1 MANIYQRKS
10 LLRKI
15 LYTTAILILFTA
27 SIVYRKQLLEPSALQ
42 LQLRE
47 QSHGEVELSGAA
59 LRQLLFG
66 GRAIATTWLWWTV
79 IDKQKKHE
87 FNEVELLVGSITK
100 LQPYFLMPWMFQ
112 SWNLAFNVSVEC
124 DRPKDKYYYISR
136 GISLLAEGER
146 RNQGRADLN
155 LPGHPEMRHTLALYY
170 LYKIGLSDEK
180 TTMKCLL
187 DLSAIDPLRRNPA
200 WFYTV
205 DPETRRKVVDKNE
218 LKKFCLDNPR
228 LVRRL
233 REGLDHTSEE
243 RIVEFLDKNGDVPN
257 RFVDV
262 DKSQWTPQPPAERG
276 QTKLKDPS
284 AQFPILPPR
293 IKPDMPDR
301 KEYDMTN
308 ESFDVF
314 LGARAWSAY
323 SFEPLPEP
331 MFGDEEREFVKR
343 DRSKRLPKMMALP
356 IFRGYIARCQA
367 YIAETLEE
375 EGWYDEDGWLVT
387 RWFDDDEG
395 TEFRVGQQPK
405 FYAQP
410 SWQRAANLYY
420 EYGRAND
427 LLPYTPEAAAE
438 LDRKAEPFRKAYNA
452 KPGLRKEIRSDDKA
466 LLEDSWIAHM
476 RPIWQRLNLGMTNF
490 ASNYSSAVAERSPTT
505 VTAKKLF
512 YQAERA
518 RRFEQD
524 PEKAMA
530 YYRQAWPFWID
541 TLLQNPEFARDE
553 IAQEDAYEH
562 QLRHLRLEQTQRAD
576 VFRAVTTFAARL
588 SGPLHPPYEQLLTP
602 SERTRITLIRNLR
615 GILDWYQV
623 LDVKDEDVV
632 AARQFVTV
640 FPMAPLGFPAI
651 LQPPTVTSR
660 ALTREVSRNAPLPGG
675 WRYLTDEGTAQSI
688 RDRLGVNKRK

>member
-10 LLRKI
+10 LRRKI
-15 LYTTAILILFTA
+15 VYTAAILILFTG
-27 SIVYRKQLLEPSALQ
+27 SIVYRKRILEPTALR

-66 GRAIATTWLWWTV
+66 GRAFATTWLWWTV

-87 FNEVELLVGSITK
+87 FNEVELLVSSITK

-155 LPGHPEMRHTLALYY
+155 LPGHPELRHTMALYY

-187 DLSAIDPLRRNPA
+187 DLSTIDPLRRHPD
-200 WFYTV
+200 WFRKV
-205 DPETRRKVVDKNE
+205 DPETRRRIVDKAE
-218 LKKFCLDNPR
+218 LKKFCQDYPR

-243 RIVEFLDKNGDVPN
+243 SIVEFLDKNGDVPS

-262 DKSQWTPQPPAERG
+262 DKSQWSPQPPADRG
-276 QTKLKDPS
+276 QTNLKVPS
-284 AQFPILPPR
+284 AQFPILPPHD
-293 IKPDMPDR
+293 KSDMPDR
-301 KEYDMTN
+301 TQYDMTN

-314 LGARAWSAY
+314 LAAKAWSEYA
-323 SFEPLPEP
+323 FEPLPEP
-331 MFGDEEREFVKR
+331 MFGDQEREYVKH
-343 DRSKRLPKMMALP
+343 DRSKRLPKMMALI
-356 IFRGYIARCQA
+356 IFRSYVARCQA
-367 YIAETLEE
+367 YIAENLEE
-375 EGWYDEDGWLVT
+375 EGWFDDDGWLIT
-387 RWFDDDEG
+387 NWFNDDEG
-395 TEFRVGQQPK
+395 SEFRVGQQAK
-405 FYAQP
+405 YYAQP
-410 SWQRAANLYY
+410 SWERAADLYY
-420 EYGRAND
+420 RYGVAND
-427 LLPYTPEAAAE
+427 LMPFTPEFAAE
-438 LDRKAEPFRKAYNA
+438 LDREAAPFRKAYGV
-452 KPGLRKEIRSDDKA
+452 KPGESAELRSDDKTR
-466 LLEDSWIAHM
+466 LEKSWEAHM

-490 ASNYSSAVAERSPTT
+490 EGNYHDAVAERSPTT

-524 PEKAMA
+524 PEKAMEL
-530 YYRQAWPFWID
+530 YQQAWPFWID
-541 TLLQNPEFARDE
+541 TLLRNPVFARDSLV
-553 IAQEDAYEH
+553 QEDAYEY

-588 SGPLHPPYEQLLTP
+588 SGPLHPSYDPLLSP

-623 LDVKDEDVV
+623 LDVPDDRVLLT
-632 AARQFVTV
+632 RQFITV
-640 FPMAPLGFPAI
+640 WPIAPLGFPAI
-651 LQPPTVTSR
+651 LQSPTVTSR
-660 ALTREVSRNAPLPGG
+660 ALTREVSRSAPLPHG
-675 WRYLTDEGTAQSI
+675 WRYLTDESTAQST